1 MLGDLPRDSWH
12 IGWFPCEDVLILD
25 QEIGELT
32 LLPVRK
38 TATDSNGFAGIFGV
52 DLYRLGVFSGL
63 EGPCRLLPSAG
74 FRHDF
79 GHGGLDSSQL

>member
-1 MLGDLPRDSWH
+1 M
-12 IGWFPCEDVLILD
+12 E
-25 QEIGELT
+25 QEVDELV
-32 LLPVRK
+32 LLPVK
-38 TATDSNGFAGIFGV
+38 KAATDSNCFTGVLGV